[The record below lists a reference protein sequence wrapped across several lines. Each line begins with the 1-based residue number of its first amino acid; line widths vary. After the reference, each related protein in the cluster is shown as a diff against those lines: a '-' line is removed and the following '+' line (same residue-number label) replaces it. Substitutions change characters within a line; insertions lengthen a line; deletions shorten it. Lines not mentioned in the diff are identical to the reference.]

1 MAEIHPTAI
10 IGAKAGI
17 AEQVEIGPYCVL
29 GPDVVLEDGVVL
41 RSHVAIEGRTRI
53 GAGTAIFPFASIG
66 LPPQDLKYAGE
77 DSELLIGRNNTIRE
91 HVTISPGTA
100 GGAMVTRVG
109 DNNLIMIGVHIG
121 HDSVIGD
128 HTVLANNAQIGGHVN
143 IEDYVI
149 LGAQSAVHQFV
160 RIGRQAI
167 IGGLSAVV
175 QDVIPYGSVTGERAG
190 LMGLNLVGLKR
201 RGFSRDKIHTLRAAY
216 RLLFAE
222 EGTLAKRL
230 SDVAEKYGDN
240 QAVMEII
247 DFISSGS
254 SRSVCLPRSRSA
266 A

>member
-1 MAEIHPTAI
+1 MAGIHPTAI
-10 IGAKAGI
+10 VGAKAGL
-17 AEQVEIGPYCVL
+17 AEGAEIGPYCIL
-29 GPDVVLEDGVVL
+29 GPDVVLGDGVVL
-41 RSHVAIEGRTRI
+41 RSHVVIEGRTRI

-77 DSELLIGRNNTIRE
+77 ASELVIGRNNTIRE
-91 HVTISPGTA
+91 HVTISPGTT
-100 GGAMVTRVG
+100 GGGMVTRVG

-121 HDSVIGD
+121 HDSQIGN
-128 HTVLANNAQIGGHVN
+128 HTVLANNAQIGGHVS

-160 RIGRQAI
+160 RIGRQAM

-175 QDVIPYGSVTGERAG
+175 QDIIPYGSVTGERAE

-201 RGFSRDKIHTLRAAY
+201 RGFSRDKIHALRAAY

-230 SDVAEKYGDN
+230 SEVAEKYGDN
-240 QAVMEII
+240 QAVMEIV
-247 DFISSGS
+247 DFINSDS
-254 SRSVCLPRSRSA
+254 SRSVCLPRSQSDA
-266 A
+266 